1 VPYIYIYIYIYIY
14 YSLQNLLYFCRDV
27 KPGAAHYVRIQVE
40 GFRGQ
45 NSEENIYTYREKKLK
60 GDGE

>member
-1 VPYIYIYIYIYIY
+1 
-14 YSLQNLLYFCRDV
+14 V